1 MSDRETTRL
10 AHVVATIDTTEG
22 SGSILYVNPSNVRSG
37 SAEASGMGAGRTA
50 LVLRDAGGAEIGRV
64 PAEIRYDACAEHEAH
79 VLGLIQQDV
88 ELPGGVAEIELV
100 RDGQVLDTFHPDEP
114 APAPEMTADFTLG
127 PPYASGGHRRNFG
140 AAHVQPQKGVTYL
153 IQARPD
159 NDQEWHTLSIGRR
172 TPEFQIDRNQFPG
185 ATSVAVRVIQNAGFS
200 RRTVDERIIPMD

>member
-1 MSDRETTRL
+1 MTDSVMTRL

-37 SAEASGMGAGRTA
+37 GAEAAGMGADDTS
-50 LVLRDAGGAEIGRV
+50 LVLRDAGGTEIGRV
-64 PAEIRYDACAEHEAH
+64 HPVIRYDACAEHEPH

-88 ELPGGVAEIELV
+88 ELPEDVAEIELV
-100 RDGQVLDTFHPDEP
+100 RDGEVLDTFRPEEP
-114 APAPEMTADFTLG
+114 VPASDVAADL
-127 PPYASGGHRRNFG
+127 ALSSGAGHRRDFG
-140 AAHVQPQKGVTYL
+140 AAHVQPSKGVTYL
-153 IQARPD
+153 IQAKPD

-200 RRTVDERIIPMD
+200 RRTVDERTIPLD